1 MPSLSEDGDI
11 VSAWITGPVT
21 NDNDLVTSGAVS
33 VVTYG
38 TAFTIPVDYPPT
50 IAGTFTTSGA
60 LTDKTNILPFA
71 NLTVSDVDSA
81 TGKVR
86 ITYTAAN
93 GSLSG
98 TGLTGTPGNYVLETS
113 TTSFATLNSE
123 LRALVFTPTEN
134 QIVPNSTVQT
144 TFTLTPADS
153 VRDGR
158 ANTAT
163 NAIATSIN
171 DLPVIDN
178 NGSAASANT
187 NAAENQTAVMTFTT
201 TDPDVGQTITYSK
214 SGADAALFTIHPTT
228 GVLTFTTA
236 PNFEI
241 PTDAGGDNVYNVTI
255 TSSDG
260 LASDSQAIAV
270 TVTNVNENPVISSDG
285 GGATANINAAEN
297 QLAVTVV
304 AADDP
309 DAGATVTYSVSGT
322 DAALFD
328 INSSNGTLTF
338 KTNPNFEAPSDNGG
352 NNIYNVIVT
361 ASDGTLTDTQTLA
374 ITVTN
379 VNDAPTITGLS
390 AADNQSVSTSAS
402 PVLIDIASAAIAA
415 DEDNAN
421 FNGGNL
427 TVSFGSGRQ
436 AGDALAIRAGS
447 GVTLSSGMTVAS
459 TITIEGQIIGS
470 IATSGTGAGSDNL
483 IVNFTAQATPTRVLN
498 AITESYF

>member
-1 MPSLSEDGDI
+1 MHGNIAIPISSNDVYTFSQVILWNASNVEVGTFNTVYYQSAAVIAPMYGGGFDLFGNDISTGVGNTASSFYVQTLGADGSLGLPVASAIPVANLRAVELSLSGDYLAVGGATDTAKLGYFVDGFNPGAGTTTQSIADAAKVASVPSLSEDGDI

-21 NDNDLVTSGAVS
+21 NDNGLVTSGAVS

-38 TAFTIPVDYPPT
+38 AAFTNPVDFPPT
-50 IAGTFTTSGA
+50 IAGTFTTSGT

-201 TDPDVGQTITYSK
+201 T
-214 SGADAALFTIHPTT
+214 
-228 GVLTFTTA
+228 
-236 PNFEI
+236 
-241 PTDAGGDNVYNVTI
+241 
-255 TSSDG
+255 
-260 LASDSQAIAV
+260 
-270 TVTNVNENPVISSDG
+270 
-285 GGATANINAAEN
+285 
-297 QLAVTVV
+297 
-304 AADDP
+304 
-309 DAGATVTYSVSGT
+309 
-322 DAALFD
+322 
-328 INSSNGTLTF
+328 
-338 KTNPNFEAPSDNGG
+338 
-352 NNIYNVIVT
+352 
-361 ASDGTLTDTQTLA
+361 
-374 ITVTN
+374 
-379 VNDAPTITGLS
+379 
-390 AADNQSVSTSAS
+390 
-402 PVLIDIASAAIAA
+402 
-415 DEDNAN
+415 
-421 FNGGNL
+421 
-427 TVSFGSGRQ
+427 
-436 AGDALAIRAGS
+436 
-447 GVTLSSGMTVAS
+447 
-459 TITIEGQIIGS
+459 
-470 IATSGTGAGSDNL
+470 
-483 IVNFTAQATPTRVLN
+483 
-498 AITESYF
+498 